1 MKKLFLLLTLAAA
14 STLATAD
21 EQPPTFRPEEIQPAF
36 EDQLKDAYSAR
47 FRKIR
52 FFDNSGDVW
61 MICGEVSSKNSYGA
75 YVGYTPFRGIAI
87 KDGKKVE
94 YTITAVGE
102 FAC

>member
-1 MKKLFLLLTLAAA
+1 MNKLLISMILT
-14 STLATAD
+14 ATAFAGHAE
-21 EQPPTFRPEEIQPAF
+21 EQPPTFKPEEIQPAF
-36 EDQLKDAYSAR
+36 ENHLKDAYSAR

-87 KDGKKVE
+87 KDGKNTE
-94 YTITAVGE
+94 YTVTAVGE

>member
-1 MKKLFLLLTLAAA
+1 MKKLLISLMLAMA
-14 STLATAD
+14 SISVHAED
-21 EQPPTFRPEEIQPAF
+21 KPPTFKPEEIQPAF
-36 EDQLKDAYSAR
+36 ENHLKDAYSAR

-52 FFDNSGDVW
+52 YFDNSGDVW

-87 KDGKKVE
+87 KDGKNTE

>member
-1 MKKLFLLLTLAAA
+1 MKKLLV
-14 STLATAD
+14 TAMMAIVTVSAYAED
-21 EQPPTFRPEEIQPAF
+21 NPPTFKAEEIQPAL
-36 EDQLKDAYSAR
+36 EDHLKDAYSAR

-52 FFDNSGDVW
+52 YFDNSGDVW

-87 KDGKKVE
+87 KDGKNTE